1 MIVHE
6 APRTA
11 GFGAEIAARLAD
23 QGLMHLLAPVR
34 RVAGY
39 DTVMP
44 LPKLE
49 DLYMPSVTRVLS
61 AARAVLEYA

>member
-1 MIVHE
+1 
-6 APRTA
+6 
-11 GFGAEIAARLAD
+11 
-23 QGLMHLLAPVR
+23 MHLLAPVR

-49 DLYMPSVTRVLS
+49 HLYMPSVTRVLS
-61 AARAVLEYA
+61 AARDVLEYA